1 MATQIRISMTK
12 AILDSMKN
20 IKIMG
25 LIDKMESKIRTARR
39 IEIQRYIDLN
49 KLFVAFNAS
58 GKQPFYTW

>member
-1 MATQIRISMTK
+1 MTK

-20 IKIMG
+20 IKMMG